1 MGVNAE
7 EIGKKAALLSIV
19 EIGLGSFLHAF
30 SVPFAGHFLSLNQGF
45 ILSRAA
51 IESGDRRAPGII
63 SAVAALLKSLSPIGK
78 KLTPMLAIGMQGQLY
93 NLGLLL
99 LGNNSLGRIL
109 GMSLLCLWGFLQP
122 LALYLLLYGK
132 TLVEMAEFYATEL
145 SKVFR
150 VTPNDFISILISLVI
165 FKIICG
171 IVVVLLA
178 QMLKKKKI
186 EQYETWLIS
195 KHKPNE
201 PTPEGKSPWMMALRD
216 LLSPAFLITWFMM
229 LLFYYYSDHLWS
241 ANIWMVLRPVA
252 VGYLVFLG
260 LRIFPVERLVPWVST
275 RYPLLGKAL
284 ESALSHIRGL

>member
-1 MGVNAE
+1 MNAE

-30 SVPFAGHFLSLNQGF
+30 SIPFAGHFLSLNQGF
-45 ILSRAA
+45 ILTRAA

-63 SAVAALLKSLSPIGK
+63 SAVAALMKSLSPIGK

-109 GMSLLCLWGFLQP
+109 GMSLLCLWGFVQP

-201 PTPEGKSPWMMALRD
+201 PKPEGKSPWMMALKD

-252 VGYLVFLG
+252 VGYLIFLG
-260 LRIFPVERLVPWVST
+260 LRIFPVERLVPWVSK

-284 ESALSHIRGL
+284 ESALNHIRGL

>member
-1 MGVNAE
+1 MNAE

-45 ILSRAA
+45 ILTRAA

-63 SAVAALLKSLSPIGK
+63 SAVSALLKSLSPVGK

-99 LGNNSLGRIL
+99 LGNNGFGRIL
-109 GMSLLCLWGFLQP
+109 GMSLLCIWGFVQP
-122 LALYLLLYGK
+122 LVLFLLLYGK
-132 TLVEMAEFYATEL
+132 NLVEMAEFYANEL

-150 VTPNDFISILISLVI
+150 VTPDDFISILISLVV

-171 IVVVLLA
+171 VVIVILA
-178 QMLKKKKI
+178 QILKKKKV

-195 KHKPNE
+195 KHKSE
-201 PTPEGKSPWMMALRD
+201 EQKSEGKSPWMMALKD

-241 ANIWMVLRPVA
+241 ADIWMILRPVA
-252 VGYLVFLG
+252 VGYLIFLG
-260 LRIFPVERLVPWVST
+260 LRIFPVEKLVPWVST
-275 RYPLLGKAL
+275 RYPFLGRAL
-284 ESALSHIRGL
+284 ESALNHIRSL

>member
-1 MGVNAE
+1 MNAE

-45 ILSRAA
+45 ILTRAA

-63 SAVAALLKSLSPIGK
+63 SAVAALLKSLSPVGK

-99 LGNNSLGRIL
+99 LGNNGFGRIL
-109 GMSLLCLWGFLQP
+109 GMSLLCIWGFVQP
-122 LALYLLLYGK
+122 LVLFLVLYGK
-132 TLVEMAEFYATEL
+132 SLVEMAEFYANEL

-150 VTPNDFISILISLVI
+150 VTPDDFISILISLVV

-171 IVVVLLA
+171 VVIVILA
-178 QMLKKKKI
+178 QILKKKKV

-195 KHKPNE
+195 KHKSE
-201 PTPEGKSPWMMALRD
+201 EQKSEGKSPWMMALKD

-241 ANIWMVLRPVA
+241 ADIWMILRPVA
-252 VGYLVFLG
+252 VGYLIFLG
-260 LRIFPVERLVPWVST
+260 LRIFPVEKLVPWVST
-275 RYPLLGKAL
+275 RYPFLGRAL
-284 ESALSHIRGL
+284 ESALNHIRGL